1 MSQNDLLKAFIC
13 HSSTDS
19 EFVVEVAKHIE
30 RNLDGIFYYEDY
42 QQSNESFVMTMNKA
56 LDECNVMIIFL
67 GKRLSAYQRDEIS
80 TAYRMHQKQHR
91 NFFAVL
97 LNGQEDLP
105 PELNVL
111 GNYPVIRVDK
121 LNSASAYDVAKKIV
135 NDYLKRPW
143 RSDDDLPL
151 NPHLFDYEKDVIEY
165 FIKKNRIEKN
175 IAELQDK
182 LENGDEADKGK
193 VTESLIEQK
202 KEYEPILEKPVKKV
216 NPVK

>member
-80 TAYRMHQKQHR
+80 TAYRMHQKQNR
-91 NFFAVL
+91 NFFVVL
-97 LNGQEDLP
+97 LNGQ
-105 PELNVL
+105 
-111 GNYPVIRVDK
+111 
-121 LNSASAYDVAKKIV
+121 
-135 NDYLKRPW
+135 
-143 RSDDDLPL
+143 
-151 NPHLFDYEKDVIEY
+151 
-165 FIKKNRIEKN
+165 
-175 IAELQDK
+175 
-182 LENGDEADKGK
+182 
-193 VTESLIEQK
+193 
-202 KEYEPILEKPVKKV
+202 
-216 NPVK
+216 